1 MTDSQSN
8 ENWVNSW
15 LEQQRAA
22 LERASGA
29 KAASDSKKG
38 ASEPWRAAADSY
50 LEAMKSAA
58 GSATG
63 NAEAPP
69 FQPFVFGEELLQVWR
84 TTWESL
90 DTTRQAATAHLAE
103 LAQRLP
109 SLGIASEQIQLWRD
123 LAAAQAEC
131 HLHEQ
136 ELRKVLLKLHRDAL
150 DLLEVKLK
158 KSDGSAANVGTF
170 RELYD
175 LWVECSEEIY
185 ARLARTDTFAKL
197 QADLGNATVKLRA
210 HQQKLIEHAL
220 RQFDLPTRAELN
232 SLHLQVRDLKRTIA
246 QLQSE
251 RPAAPASRSKAKVS
265 ATRRRAA
272 GARR

>member
-50 LEAMKSAA
+50 LDAMKSAA
-58 GSATG
+58 GNAGG

-90 DTTRQAATAHLAE
+90 DTTRQAATANLAE
-103 LAQRLP
+103 VAQRLP

-131 HLHEQ
+131 HVHEQ
-136 ELRKVLLKLHRDAL
+136 ELRKVLLKFHRDAL
-150 DLLEVKLK
+150 DLLEAKLK
-158 KSDGSAANVGTF
+158 QSDGSAANVGTF

-185 ARLARTDTFAKL
+185 ARLARTDAFAKL

-210 HQQKLIEHAL
+210 RQQKLIEHAL

-251 RPAAPASRSKAKVS
+251 RPAAPSRSKAKVS
-265 ATRRRAA
+265 PTRRRAA